1 MPDSKFPTNYS
12 VPAMIFRT
20 TSVLL
25 YPLVASAFALA
36 QETPVVIWCSSPV
49 QPGQTVLVHG
59 GQFGSR
65 PVVELTPGQS
75 PDGGQQRT
83 VEPLRVSE
91 SALLFV
97 LPKDWQP
104 GIVCAAIRADSAG
117 GPKGKPF
124 LINQPNV
131 FWVQGDRGR
140 EASTGTGVVRLFGN
154 CLTLTPADKP
164 EVVLRDGQ
172 GTPFPAKVDVASPF
186 AVAASWNKANGPAAG
201 DYEIL
206 FRRNAGEQPMV
217 AGRIRISEPV
227 AAYPQE
233 VFNVVDCGAIAND
246 GIDDTD
252 AILAAVERLTANGG
266 GTLLFPRGRFQ
277 MTATIE
283 LPPRSILRGEG
294 ANLSQVYWPDTYE
307 PVEALVKGA
316 HSFEVADIF
325 LACGFHQDG
334 IVGNPAVPKEPLD
347 DAAAA
352 NYRSGNITVRNVTL
366 RMIYS
371 QYVNADM
378 EELKRRLTL
387 LHYTRALRFGGENI
401 NVIGNDIYCAAGGV
415 FELRAYWSRVADNRF
430 CRGNIVGWNG
440 FSGQQLIVEDN
451 HLGGAN
457 CTSFYGLPEG
467 SENIYWA
474 NNLHENNFDGNNRE
488 TITGDG
494 RVHGYMDTVENITPD
509 AFTLKPNVPLAR
521 GVPAWRNGAVQIAG
535 GKGVGQLRRIR
546 SIEGGRV
553 GLAEP
558 WDIVPDATS
567 VINISS
573 FRRRFIYTQNRA
585 YDSSVALQLYGSMIE
600 GIMADNE
607 TARTGGYNGDAMA
620 GEANWFNQFLRNRIT
635 VGNQYRGPRNEVPP
649 SDAQLGLLAYG
660 SGTGD
665 YKYPLVRSCVVRN
678 NRLESNAKLNVMGWV
693 EDALLEGNEV
703 CNADTGVTI
712 SAAARN
718 IILRNNTFEN
728 VVRRYAFEP
737 DSAAL
742 PPAEDLLAGLGDVR
756 TALSP
761 AETAAWQPVAGSES
775 LPDASPEQIEA
786 LRHKAIRELAAV
798 LKGRPVPLEALQ
810 QLLGLNVL
818 TPNWQTAYPVL
829 RDGQAGTRPLM
840 VRAVN
845 SQVAAHLTLSI
856 RPEDLPGP
864 GWTFEIPEFDLQPG
878 TTVDGNGQITKPAGA
893 ARLVRFPLL
902 GKLSGDGWELL
913 FHTTVFDPYDQIAL
927 SAFRVSRPLP
937 NPCVKGT
944 LGYIPYSQIP
954 RPAEDQLVE
963 APTEFGRFAFASLYR
978 GGGADKAHL
987 DGAVLYGKTVL
998 QAREPVKIK
1007 LLFSNQ
1013 CLVFINGKILGTTLG
1028 RGQWGFAN
1036 LQEGDNLIELIMMPS
1051 ARDEYRFGLP
1061 RIVWASRPTAL
1072 AVPENKF

>member
-1 MPDSKFPTNYS
+1 M
-12 VPAMIFRT
+12 VFRAT
-20 TSVLL
+20 TVLL
-25 YPLVASAFALA
+25 FSLVASAFAMA
-36 QETPVVIWCSSPV
+36 RETPVVIWCSSPV
-49 QPGQTVLVHG
+49 QPGETVLVHG
-59 GQFGSR
+59 GQFGSH
-65 PVVELTPGQS
+65 PVVELTAGQS
-75 PDGGQQRT
+75 PDGGQKRT
-83 VEPLRVSE
+83 VEPLRVSD
-91 SALLFV
+91 SALMFV

-104 GIVCAAIRADSAG
+104 SIACATIRAEVPG
-117 GPKGKPF
+117 GPQSKPF
-124 LINQPNV
+124 VINQPNV

-140 EASTGTGVVRLFGN
+140 EASTGAGVVRLFGN
-154 CLTLTPADKP
+154 CLTLTPSDKP

-172 GTPFPAKVDVASPF
+172 ETRFPAQVDAASPF
-186 AVAASWNKANGPAAG
+186 AVAASWNKANSPAAG
-201 DYEIL
+201 DYEVL
-206 FRRNAGEQPMV
+206 FRRSAGEQPIV
-217 AGRIRISEPV
+217 AGKVRVSEPV
-227 AAYPQE
+227 AAYPQA
-233 VFNVVDCGAIAND
+233 VFNVVDFGAIAND

-252 AILAAVERLTANGG
+252 AILAAVERLTANNG

-283 LPPRSILRGEG
+283 LPPRSILRGAG

-307 PVEALVKGA
+307 PVEALVKGT
-316 HSFEVADIF
+316 HSFEVTDIF

-334 IVGNPAVPKEPLD
+334 IVGNPAVPKTPLA

-366 RMIYS
+366 RMLYS
-371 QYVNADM
+371 QYVNADK
-378 EELKRRLTL
+378 EELTRRLAL

-401 NVIGNDIYCAAGGV
+401 NVLGNDIYCAAGGV

-440 FSGQQLIVEDN
+440 FSGQQLIVENN

-474 NNLHENNFDGNNRE
+474 NNVHENTFDGNNRE

-494 RVHGYMDTVENITPD
+494 RVHGYMDTVENIMPNS
-509 AFTLKPNVPLAR
+509 FTLKPNVPLAR
-521 GVPAWRNGAVQIAG
+521 GAPTWRNGAVQIAG

-546 SIEGGRV
+546 SIEGSRV
-553 GLAEP
+553 ELVEP
-558 WDIVPDATS
+558 WDIVPDAAS

-620 GEANWFNQFLRNRIT
+620 GEASWFNQFLRNRIT

-649 SDAQLGLLAYG
+649 IDAQLGLLAYG

-693 EDALLEGNEV
+693 EDSLLEGNEI

-728 VVRRYAFEP
+728 VVRRYAYDP
-737 DSAAL
+737 QSVAL
-742 PPAEDLLAGLGDVR
+742 SPGEELLAGLGDVR

-761 AETAAWQPVAGSES
+761 AETAAWQPVAGGEA
-775 LPDASPEQIEA
+775 LQDASPEQIEA
-786 LRHKAIRELAAV
+786 LRRKAIRELAAA
-798 LKGRPVPLEALQ
+798 LKGRPIPLEAIQ

-818 TPNWQTAYPVL
+818 TPNWQTAVPIL
-829 RDGQAGTRPLM
+829 RDGQAGTRPLL
-840 VRAVN
+840 VRAV
-845 SQVAAHLTLSI
+845 SRKVAARLRLSI
-856 RPEDLPGP
+856 QADALPGP
-864 GWTFEIPEFDLQPG
+864 DWAFDIPEFDLKPG
-878 TTVDGNGQITKPAGA
+878 TTADANAKITKPEGA
-893 ARLVRFPLL
+893 ARFVRFPLL
-902 GKLSGDGWELL
+902 GKLSGDGWELP
-913 FHTTVFDPYDQIAL
+913 FHTTVFDPYDQITL

-937 NPCVKGT
+937 NPCAKGT

-954 RPAEDQLVE
+954 RPADEQLAD
-963 APTEFGRFAFASLYR
+963 APTESGRFAFASLYQ
-978 GGGADKAHL
+978 GEKSEKAGL
-987 DGAVLYGKTVL
+987 DGAILYGKAVL
-998 QAREPVKIK
+998 RAREPVKIK
-1007 LLFSNQ
+1007 LLFSNH
-1013 CLVFINGKILGTTLG
+1013 CLVFINGKVLGTTLG

-1036 LQEGDNLIELIMMPS
+1036 LQKGENLIELIMLPS

-1072 AVPENKF
+1072 AVPPDKS